1 MSDIQNSGISLEEL
15 NRKVE
20 SIRQSL
26 HEAEVFDREQEERS
40 RRILA
45 DARIEAIRIVDE
57 AHQQAGELREKAYQ
71 DGHQDALK
79 EAEEIQSRRDDLM
92 HEVDDLKTRKET
104 LYGQLESISTQLKD
118 MIEANK
124 PEEPETAAEPAPEVV
139 PVPASV
145 EEVKAAEPAT
155 PAPAPVGE
163 AVAAEPETPVP
174 VPVEEVKAAEPETP
188 VPAPVEEVRA
198 VEPATPVPAPVE
210 EAVAAEP
217 ETPVPAPAEEVKA
230 VEPETPVPAPAE
242 EVKAAEEEKTDK
254 PKKKQ
259 AHIGRKIL
267 VAILVLLV
275 AVAAIVFGLI
285 LGFGRATDNGVSGAA
300 KKGDIIVYN
309 RVDKYGEVGDVMMVK
324 DESGKNRVRFIAA
337 AEGDV
342 VDVDTI
348 GERLIVNDEIIA
360 EEYVQDTNDQISYPH
375 QISDSE
381 YYMMCDNSDDVSHE
395 GLYSID
401 RVKGRVVFVIHR

>member
-124 PEEPETAAEPAPEVV
+124 PEEPETAAEPAPEVI

-145 EEVKAAEPAT
+145 EEVKAAEPEMPV
-155 PAPAPVGE
+155 PAPI
-163 AVAAEPETPVP
+163 
-174 VPVEEVKAAEPETP
+174 EEVKAAEPETP
-188 VPAPVEEVRA
+188 VPAPV
-198 VEPATPVPAPVE
+198 
-210 EAVAAEP
+210 
-217 ETPVPAPAEEVKA
+217 
-230 VEPETPVPAPAE
+230 E

>member
-57 AHQQAGELREKAYQ
+57 AHQKAGELREKAYQ

-92 HEVDDLKTRKET
+92 HEVDDLKTRKEK

-124 PEEPETAAEPAPEVV
+124 PEEPETAAEPAPEVI
-139 PVPASV
+139 PVPAPV
-145 EEVKAAEPAT
+145 EEVKAVEPAT
-155 PAPAPVGE
+155 PVPAPVGE
-163 AVAAEPETPVP
+163 AVAAEPATPVP
-174 VPVEEVKAAEPETP
+174 VPVEEVKAAEP
-188 VPAPVEEVRA
+188 
-198 VEPATPVPAPVE
+198 ATP
-210 EAVAAEP
+210 
-217 ETPVPAPAEEVKA
+217 T
-230 VEPETPVPAPAE
+230 PAPAE

-285 LGFGRATDNGVSGAA
+285 LGFGRATDNGVSGVA

>member
-15 NRKVE
+15 NRKIE

-124 PEEPETAAEPAPEVV
+124 PEEPETAAEPAPEVI

-145 EEVKAAEPAT
+145 EEVKAAEPEM
-155 PAPAPVGE
+155 PVPAPVE
-163 AVAAEPETPVP
+163 EIKAVEPETPVP
-174 VPVEEVKAAEPETP
+174 APVEEVKAAEPEMPVPAPIEEVKATEPETPVPAPVDEVKAAEPETP
-188 VPAPVEEVRA
+188 VPAPVD
-198 VEPATPVPAPVE
+198 
-210 EAVAAEP
+210 
-217 ETPVPAPAEEVKA
+217 
-230 VEPETPVPAPAE
+230 

-375 QISDSE
+375 LISDSE